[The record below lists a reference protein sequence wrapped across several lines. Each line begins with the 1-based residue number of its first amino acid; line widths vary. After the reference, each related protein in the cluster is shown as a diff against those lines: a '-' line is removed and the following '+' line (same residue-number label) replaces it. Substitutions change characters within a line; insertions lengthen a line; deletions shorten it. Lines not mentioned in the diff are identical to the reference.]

1 MAKDVDLSSS
11 EWIDLIFEGKNKDFG
26 AYSLRKASA
35 KRHNR
40 AMLVIIIVLLIV
52 AILGLVANTVLQQ
65 VEAAPEDQI
74 EQALIDYAQEDQKDD
89 EPEDEPEQQRVEEQQ
104 PEALPE
110 EILNTVKAT
119 ELAIVRDEEVSE
131 EIKSQDELK
140 DTDTAVG
147 TTDFDKGT
155 DDLNVVREHKDEVI
169 VEEKR
174 PEPVEDNRVFDVVEQ
189 KPQFPGGDAALLKFI
204 QEHLHYP
211 PMAQENNIQGRV
223 VVQFVVTKTGAV
235 GDVRVV

>member
-65 VEAAPEDQI
+65 AEVAPEDQI

-147 TTDFDKGT
+147 TTTAVSGS
-155 DDLNVVREHKDEVI
+155 LRSSWLVI
-169 VEEKR
+169 
-174 PEPVEDNRVFDVVEQ
+174 
-189 KPQFPGGDAALLKFI
+189 
-204 QEHLHYP
+204 
-211 PMAQENNIQGRV
+211 
-223 VVQFVVTKTGAV
+223 
-235 GDVRVV
+235 